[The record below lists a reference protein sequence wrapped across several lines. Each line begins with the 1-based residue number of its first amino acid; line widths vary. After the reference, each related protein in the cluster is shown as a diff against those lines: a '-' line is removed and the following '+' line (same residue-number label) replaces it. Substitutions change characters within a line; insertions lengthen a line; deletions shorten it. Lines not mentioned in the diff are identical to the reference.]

1 MALSPFTSCG
11 LLGSSATLT
20 LRGFPHLPGQN
31 LENHIEK
38 GDYVGDND
46 EEEDLLAVCFSHI
59 ERVDDGYFQICWD
72 LLNRLHPF
80 IRNSFGLASRESATP
95 SVSPMMTGTCGLT
108 LSTPWSLF
116 EITTEAPREQSN
128 STRFK
133 LILTG
138 VKLLPGR

>member
-1 MALSPFTSCG
+1 MALMKRVQEDDAG
-11 LLGSSATLT
+11 ANK
-20 LRGFPHLPGQN
+20 RKK
-31 LENHIEK
+31 K
-38 GDYVGDND
+38 GDYVDDND

-95 SVSPMMTGTCGLT
+95 SVSPIMTHTCG
-108 LSTPWSLF
+108 F

-128 STRFK
+128 STRF
-133 LILTG
+133 
-138 VKLLPGR
+138 